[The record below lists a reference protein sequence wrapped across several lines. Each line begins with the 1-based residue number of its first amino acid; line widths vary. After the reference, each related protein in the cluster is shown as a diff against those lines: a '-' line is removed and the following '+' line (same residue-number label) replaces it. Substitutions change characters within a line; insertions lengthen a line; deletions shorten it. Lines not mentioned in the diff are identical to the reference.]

1 MTDIFISY
9 AREDRARAAR
19 LASALEAFGWS
30 VWWDRKIIA
39 GQSFDEAIERE
50 LEAAKRILVLWS
62 KDSINSE
69 WVRNEAAVAA
79 ERGVLVPALIDP
91 VKLPLEFRR
100 RQTLDLIDWDG
111 DPAHEGFRALCDAME
126 IGSPLVRD
134 EAAVPGPSPARSR
147 SRSPWSGLWA
157 WSILAALTLALG
169 FGVYWGLMATNQ
181 HQTAT
186 DGGARPEL
194 ADLVAGVYHG
204 DVIADAEG
212 SSMSDVTVTIT
223 KLINRKVRITSDYDR
238 LGTVEVDLSRVG
250 STIQNAGGDSSF
262 LVNIGENPLEL
273 EYNPDGTVGHLE
285 KPVADERSM

>member
-19 LASALEAFGWS
+19 LANALEASGWS

-100 RQTLDLIDWDG
+100 KQTLDLVDWDG

-126 IGSPLVRD
+126 VGSPLVRD
-134 EAAVPGPSPARSR
+134 EAAVPGPSPARSG
-147 SRSPWSGLWA
+147 SRSPWRRPWALMHPCGAHHRFGPWRVLGL
-157 WSILAALTLALG
+157 
-169 FGVYWGLMATNQ
+169 
-181 HQTAT
+181 
-186 DGGARPEL
+186 DGDE
-194 ADLVAGVYHG
+194 
-204 DVIADAEG
+204 
-212 SSMSDVTVTIT
+212 S
-223 KLINRKVRITSDYDR
+223 TSDCNGRTSAARAGRSGCRR
-238 LGTVEVDLSRVG
+238 LPWRRHRRRRRQLDIRCDGNHYQTDQQESPDHVGLRPVRHCRSR
-250 STIQNAGGDSSF
+250 S
-262 LVNIGENPLEL
+262 
-273 EYNPDGTVGHLE
+273 
-285 KPVADERSM
+285 

>member
-19 LASALEAFGWS
+19 LANALEVTGWS

-39 GQSFDEAIERE
+39 GQSFDEAIEHE

-79 ERGVLVPALIDP
+79 ERRVLVPALIDP

-100 RQTLDLIDWDG
+100 KQTIDLVDWDG

-126 IGSPLVRD
+126 VGSPLVRD
-134 EAAVPGPSPARSR
+134 EAAVPGPSPARSG
-147 SRSPWSGLWA
+147 SRSPWSRPRTL
-157 WSILAALTLALG
+157 SILAALTMALG
-169 FGVYWGLMATNQ
+169 FGLYWGLMATNQ
-181 HQTAT
+181 HRTAT
-186 DGGARPEL
+186 DGRARPAL

-223 KLINRKVRITSDYDR
+223 KLTNRKVRITSDYER
-238 LGTVEVDLSRVG
+238 LGDVEVDLSRVG
-250 STIQNAGGDSSF
+250 STIQNAGGDS
-262 LVNIGENPLEL
+262 LLLIKKGEKSPEL
-273 EYNPDGTVGHLE
+273 EYNPDGTVAFHGQ
-285 KPVADERSM
+285 KQ

>member
-19 LASALEAFGWS
+19 LANALEASGRS

-62 KDSINSE
+62 KDSISSE

-79 ERGVLVPALIDP
+79 ERGVLVPARIDP

-100 RQTLDLIDWDG
+100 RQMLDLVDWDG
-111 DPAHEGFRALCDAME
+111 DPTHEGFRALCDAME

-134 EAAVPGPSPARSR
+134 EAAVPGPSPARSG
-147 SRSPWSGLWA
+147 SRSPRSRPWA
-157 WSILAALTLALG
+157 LCIFAALTIALG
-169 FGVYWGLMATNQ
+169 LGVYWGLIATNQ
-181 HQTAT
+181 DRAAT
-186 DGGARPEL
+186 DGGGRPEL

-223 KLINRKVRITSDYDR
+223 KLTNRKVRITSDYDR
-238 LGTVEVDLSRVG
+238 LGTVEVDLRRVG
-250 STIQNAGGDSSF
+250 STIQNAAGDSLFSKHRR
-262 LVNIGENPLEL
+262 EPAK
-273 EYNPDGTVGHLE
+273 T
-285 KPVADERSM
+285 

>member
-19 LASALEAFGWS
+19 LANALEACGWS

-62 KDSINSE
+62 KDSVDSE

-79 ERGVLVPALIDP
+79 ERRVLVPARIDP

-100 RQTLDLIDWDG
+100 KQTIDLVDWDG

-126 IGSPLVRD
+126 AGSSLVRD
-134 EAAVPGPSPARSR
+134 EAAVPGPSPARSG
-147 SRSPWSGLWA
+147 SGSPWSPRVL
-157 WSILAALTLALG
+157 SILAALAIALG
-169 FGVYWGLMATNQ
+169 FGAYWGLMATEQ
-181 HQTAT
+181 HRTAT
-186 DGGARPEL
+186 DERARPAL

-204 DVIADAEG
+204 DVIADAAG

-223 KLINRKVRITSDYDR
+223 KLTNRRVRITSDYDR
-238 LGTVEVDLSRVG
+238 LY
-250 STIQNAGGDSSF
+250 Q
-262 LVNIGENPLEL
+262 P
-273 EYNPDGTVGHLE
+273 H
-285 KPVADERSM
+285 

>member
-50 LEAAKRILVLWS
+50 LEIAKRVLVLWS

-100 RQTLDLIDWDG
+100 RQTIDLVDWDG

-126 IGSPLVRD
+126 VGSPPVRD
-134 EAAVPGPSPARSR
+134 EAPVPGLGSARSV
-147 SRSPWSGLWA
+147 SRSPWRRPWILSV
-157 WSILAALTLALG
+157 LAALIMALG
-169 FGVYWGLMATNQ
+169 VGVYWGLIATNQ
-181 HQTAT
+181 HRTAT
-186 DGGARPEL
+186 EGGARPEL

-204 DVIADAEG
+204 DVISDARG
-212 SSMSDVTVTIT
+212 GSMSDVTVTIT
-223 KLINRKVRITSDYDR
+223 KLTNRKVRITSDYDR
-238 LGTVEVDLSRVG
+238 LGAVEVDLSRVG
-250 STIQNAGGDSSF
+250 STIQNAGGNSLL

-273 EYNPDGTVGHLE
+273 EYNPGGTVAYHGQ
-285 KPVADERSM
+285 KQ